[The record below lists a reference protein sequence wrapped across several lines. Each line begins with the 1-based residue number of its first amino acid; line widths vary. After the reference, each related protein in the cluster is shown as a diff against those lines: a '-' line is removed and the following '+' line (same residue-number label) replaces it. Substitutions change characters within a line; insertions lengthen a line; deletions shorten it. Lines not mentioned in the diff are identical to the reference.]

1 MRSEMNISKIGKFF
15 MNIAL
20 VCGLL
25 AVAGCGIPAGKDG
38 ASVAYQVTDEFG
50 HTLTF
55 TKKPER
61 IYASTLGLNEIL
73 IYLVDP
79 GRITALPQEAYDE
92 KDSLIYKEAQK
103 VGRKLPETLS
113 TEQILALK
121 PDLVIMQTAGDR
133 DKAATLRDMGI
144 PVCEMKPALNYE
156 GVVSHIRMTAQAVG
170 EEEKGQEIL
179 REMERKLEKVR
190 TALSSIPEEDRKILM
205 AYSMNGVFG
214 SKDGLF
220 HQICTM
226 AGVKN
231 GAALGG
237 LERGGHLSKEKILA
251 INPDYFLFPERAFVS
266 RTGED
271 IDGYIEEVLA
281 DPALQGVKAVQK
293 GQIIKI
299 KDRYRY
305 ASSQYF
311 ADAVYEIASRVYPGA
326 FGK

>member
-1 MRSEMNISKIGKFF
+1 MNISKIGKFF

-25 AVAGCGIPAGKDG
+25 AVAGCGIPAEKDG

-73 IYLVDP
+73 IHLVDP

-92 KDSLIYKEAQK
+92 KDSLIYKEAQT

-121 PDLVIMQTAGDR
+121 PDLVIMQTSGDR
-133 DKAATLRDMGI
+133 DKVATLRDMGI
-144 PVCEMKPALNYE
+144 LVCEMKPALNYE
-156 GVVSHIRMTAQAVG
+156 AVVRHIRMISQAVG
-170 EEEKGQEIL
+170 EEKQGE
-179 REMERKLEKVR
+179 EMVRQMEEKLERVR
-190 TALSSIPEEDRKILM
+190 MAVSSIPEKDRKVLM

-214 SKDGLF
+214 GKDGLF

-237 LERGGHLSKEKILA
+237 LERGGHLPKERILA
-251 INPDYFLFPERAFVS
+251 VNPDYFLFPERAFVS
-266 RTGED
+266 QAGAD
-271 IDGYIEEVLA
+271 IDSYIEEVLA
-281 DPALQGVKAVQK
+281 DPALQGVTAVQK
-293 GQIIKI
+293 RQVVKI

-305 ASSQYF
+305 ATSQYF
-311 ADAVYEIASRVYPGA
+311 ADAVREIAVQVYPEA
-326 FGK
+326 FR